1 MLLSDGLCCF
11 NKLDDNGYGGFPD
24 KSREQKSN
32 YVKNPQAKVCGFF
45 YFAVMITFTATILQF
60 EKKGEKTGWSYI
72 NMPADIAEQ
81 LKPGCKKSFKVK
93 GKLDSHSIT
102 QVSMLPMGDGNF
114 IIPFNA
120 DMRKGTGKKKG
131 AMIKVQLTEDKKE
144 YEVNKDLMD
153 CLADEPAALAFFKTK
168 TRSFQN
174 YYSKWIESAKTETTK
189 AKRIAM
195 AVSSLS
201 KKIEFGE
208 MLRMER
214 GRKQ

>member
-1 MLLSDGLCCF
+1 
-11 NKLDDNGYGGFPD
+11 
-24 KSREQKSN
+24 
-32 YVKNPQAKVCGFF
+32 
-45 YFAVMITFTATILQF
+45 MITFTTAIHQF
-60 EKKGEKTGWSYI
+60 DKKGEKTGWSYI
-72 NMPADIAEQ
+72 EVPADIAEQ

-93 GKLDSHSIT
+93 GKLDAFGIK
-102 QVSMLPMGDGNF
+102 QVALLPMGDGNF
-114 IIPFNA
+114 IMPFNA

-144 YEVNKDLMD
+144 YELNKDLME
-153 CLADEPAALAFFKTK
+153 CLADEPAAMVFFKTK

-174 YYSKWIESAKTETTK
+174 YYSKWVESAKTEATK

-195 AVSSLS
+195 AVSSLA

-214 GRKQ
+214 NRKQ